1 MSDGKNLSLQYE
13 LKVLDELVLEKINP
27 ERNPIPDQLG
37 SLMGCIDIA
46 KTQKEIIKK
55 KMVGTA
61 YSFSEERHTAT
72 YIHNHQAR
80 LSHLIERLFNYLDED
95 IVKKSTDY
103 QLVIDQMISH
113 VVALMRFL
121 ADTFKD
127 YFNYDAESTVSFK
140 RTASAHF
147 KEQLTKLKSVISGT
161 PPTVL
166 EVALAPI
173 KEFTH
178 HPSAKP
184 VTFRKLMYFDTMV
197 KTLEPIVVSENWEP
211 KDIKIALVELNF
223 NSNQFLWYIIS
234 EIEQIIIPLETHD
247 EKIEKLSFYLKQ
259 VNQIQMRNNIILEPT
274 EESIKEKITSWLLE
288 EICYLERS
296 IKPEINYQANID
308 NPKESNSLVINS
320 NVSVA
325 KFGYILKVL
334 VECRIL
340 SEKNL
345 TQMLKLIAEHSTS
358 PESKGKIGY
367 SSLRKKYYYNETGT
381 RKAVKDLIIK
391 MLNEVNKSL

>member
-1 MSDGKNLSLQYE
+1 MPDGKNLSLQYE

-27 ERNPIPDQLG
+27 ERNPIPDQIV

-55 KMVGTA
+55 NMVGTA
-61 YSFSEERHTAT
+61 YSFSEEKHTFI

-80 LSHLIERLFNYLDED
+80 LSHLIEMLFKYLDDD
-95 IVKKSTDY
+95 IVKKSTEY
-103 QLVIDQMISH
+103 QLVIDQMISQI
-113 VVALMRFL
+113 VALMRFL

-140 RTASAHF
+140 GTASTHF
-147 KEQLTKLKSVISGT
+147 KEQLMKLESVISGT
-161 PPTVL
+161 LPTII
-166 EVALAPI
+166 EVALTPI

-178 HPSAKP
+178 HPLTKP
-184 VTFRKLMYFDTMV
+184 VTFRKLMYFDTMI
-197 KTLEPIVVSENWEP
+197 KTLEPIVESENWEP

-223 NSNQFLWYIIS
+223 NSNQFLWYIIN

-259 VNQIQMRNNIILEPT
+259 VNQIQMKNNIILEPT

-296 IKPEINYQANID
+296 NKPEINYQTNTG
-308 NPKESNSLVINS
+308 NPKEADSLVINS

-325 KFGYILKVL
+325 KFGYILKVF

-367 SSLRKKYYYNETGT
+367 SSLRKKYYYNEIGT

-391 MLNEVNKSL
+391 MLNEINKSL